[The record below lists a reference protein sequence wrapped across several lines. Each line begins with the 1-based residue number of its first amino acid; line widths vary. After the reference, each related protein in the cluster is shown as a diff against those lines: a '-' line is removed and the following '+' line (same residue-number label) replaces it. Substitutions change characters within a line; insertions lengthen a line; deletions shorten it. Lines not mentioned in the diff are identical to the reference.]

1 VRLADVGIAACRA
14 AARTGAREIDLWA
27 ETIGA
32 IERAAGCRTPVLADL
47 VSGPRTEGI
56 GGPPGERAL
65 EDGDVVLCD
74 LSPRLRGWWAD
85 SCVTIAVGEPPPE
98 LCRAHER
105 AVETLYALLDAIRPG
120 LPAAELDAL
129 GRSRMDYPHHTG
141 HGIGVTPHQ
150 FPRIVPDAT
159 WTLEPGMVIA
169 LEPGTYPG
177 PWGVRVER
185 VAVVTE
191 RGCEVLSG
199 HSLDL

>member
-1 VRLADVGIAACRA
+1 M
-14 AARTGAREIDLWA
+14 
-27 ETIGA
+27 
-32 IERAAGCRTPVLADL
+32 
-47 VSGPRTEGI
+47 
-56 GGPPGERAL
+56 
-65 EDGDVVLCD
+65 
-74 LSPRLRGWWAD
+74 
-85 SCVTIAVGEPPPE
+85 
-98 LCRAHER
+98 
-105 AVETLYALLDAIRPG
+105 ETLDALLDAVKPG
-120 LPAAELDAL
+120 LRAAELDAL

-141 HGIGVTPHQ
+141 HGLGVTPHQ

-191 RGCEVLSG
+191 GGCEVLSG